1 VRIPDADLT
10 CKLLG
15 HPPLIG
21 HVQIATVLSRAESD
35 SEVNYASVL
44 GHLDA
49 SGMVLYRTRV
59 QAAEPR

>member
-1 VRIPDADLT
+1 MDRGRAVKRADPRRDLT
-10 CKLLG
+10 RKLLG

-21 HVQIATVLSRAESD
+21 HVQIAAVLSRAESD

-49 SGMVLYRTRV
+49 
-59 QAAEPR
+59 